1 MFNADQTRTDN
12 NDRLYRVVAG
22 TNEIS
27 IEFRERKFFKTLK
40 HFQIVNLFRYKWG
53 QSKNAS

>member
-1 MFNADQTRTDN
+1 MFNAGQHVTDT
-12 NDRLYRVVAG
+12 NDRLYRVVAVA
-22 TNEIS
+22 NEIS
-27 IEFRERKFFKTLK
+27 IDIRERKFFKTLK